1 MLWINFTFD
10 WLVTIAVVS
19 LAVLAIGTLLTWCWA
34 RPIERLRCIQA
45 TFVAIAAACL
55 LQQFHFLPQVS
66 LGWLSN
72 GQRGSTEIAATVP
85 AENTAPRGMDRFT
98 GQSSADVRDTNSD
111 DFRVAKKSAM
121 ANAGTEPSSTAAPH
135 TIVEPNRSSSNGNL
149 PINLDWLRLAVVITF
164 LSGFTWSLLHLIL
177 GAVRLRTLRRNSSP
191 ATAETIALLCDHNSA
206 LQRRVTLLVS
216 SEIDVP
222 LTFGIRRPVVML
234 PAAMINSARPAV
246 LRDCLAH
253 EWSHICH
260 HDIAQWWLIQA
271 MQPLFWY
278 QPLFWLLRRELRLC
292 QDQLADHFAVGQVS
306 DAISYAEVLL
316 ELAKTRQRMQTS
328 LALTMNDGRSNLFR
342 RVQLLVSANHQLATA
357 CRSWTVWGAVAILL
371 VVTGALGTINLG
383 HAEAPDGGAANGGSP
398 TPPPATIKPGEASLP
413 EAKMDA
419 KLPADAKTT
428 AAAPPK
434 SNGESAKQASVD
446 ANTDP
451 SVMGEELPDG
461 SLHYSGVVIDRAT
474 QKPVAGAV
482 VTVRRM
488 IVASYEH
495 KILEETKHTTDEHG
509 KYSFVIP
516 PHQVDEKLLYIE
528 LDV

>member
-1 MLWINFTFD
+1 M
-10 WLVTIAVVS
+10 
-19 LAVLAIGTLLTWCWA
+19 
-34 RPIERLRCIQA
+34 
-45 TFVAIAAACL
+45 
-55 LQQFHFLPQVS
+55 
-66 LGWLSN
+66 
-72 GQRGSTEIAATVP
+72 
-85 AENTAPRGMDRFT
+85 
-98 GQSSADVRDTNSD
+98 
-111 DFRVAKKSAM
+111 
-121 ANAGTEPSSTAAPH
+121 
-135 TIVEPNRSSSNGNL
+135 
-149 PINLDWLRLAVVITF
+149 VITF

-191 ATAETIALLCDHNSA
+191 ATAETIALLCDHKSA

-260 HDIAQWWLIQA
+260 HDIAQWWTVQA

-292 QDQLADHFAVGQVS
+292 QDQLADHFAVGQMS

-342 RVQLLVSANHQLATA
+342 RVQLLVSANHQLTTV
-357 CRSWTVWGAVAILL
+357 CRSWTVWGAVAVLL

-383 HAEAPDGGAANGGSP
+383 HAEAPDGAAANGGSP
-398 TPPPATIKPGEASLP
+398 TPPPAAIKPGEASQP

-419 KLPADAKTT
+419 KMPADAKATT
-428 AAAPPK
+428 DAPPK
-434 SNGESAKQASVD
+434 SDGESAKQPSVD
-446 ANTDP
+446 ANADP

-474 QKPVAGAV
+474 QKPIAGAV

-516 PHQVDEKLLYIE
+516 PQQVAEKLLYIE
-528 LDV
+528 LDVSQPDYAPRSGFGYALGMIRKNAKLGDPPFYAKVELDPCEIITGRLVDPDGKPVPGVPIEAFSTPHVRDFEASSWFNTKSDDEGKFRLSRGQRGPERVLDCAGKVGPQANRLGYQARRFWRCAA